1 MNKEQKDK
9 AFLEHSNS
17 IQKYCTTFDKNIPT
31 IESMDVYQETYI
43 AWINSNYQEGQMS
56 ILEYLKM
63 LCRNQYKEQVRKY
76 YHQNDKDSN
85 SEDTPVSTP
94 EDVFNYKQLRGLI
107 DTEFW
112 SFVNPKKSEEKR
124 TYINLC
130 LLGYDSKQIMDKL
143 NINYNRLRV
152 LRDSLIPKLQEYI
165 KMVNK

>member
-1 MNKEQKDK
+1 
-9 AFLEHSNS
+9 
-17 IQKYCTTFDKNIPT
+17 
-31 IESMDVYQETYI
+31 
-43 AWINSNYQEGQMS
+43 
-56 ILEYLKM
+56 M